1 MRRWHS
7 KMLKKTVA
15 AVLSV
20 AMVTGTMNLQQTNTY
35 AVDRSK
41 PWLLSTNRPAYS
53 SSVNGGDVASF
64 ATDGKYSTQWGA
76 AANKADQWLD
86 VDLGGK
92 ADISKVVIDW
102 QNDASFGVAYQVL
115 VSDDEINWKKVYETT
130 TGNGGDKKNVMN
142 KEGTAVDYSYYED
155 VLSTDSADKK
165 LTQST
170 GRYVRILI
178 NYSKS
183 QAYSDD
189 KKSGW
194 GASIREIEVYGIG
207 DENCVQPV
215 SDAAN
220 IALNK
225 EVKVTSYAQPWWAAK
240 ALDGSN
246 AVDGDYE
253 SYWLSQSQDSVKDSS
268 NQALT
273 VDLKEKHT
281 IGRVKVQWQTEYGKI
296 WDLQVSA
303 DGKTWNTVYRNIKG
317 NGEDED
323 IQLYATDVRYVRV
336 QGILMGRGSGYSIR
350 EIQVYDYQEGDEKVI
365 NQIPDIPK
373 SEVKKVGKGS
383 YVIDDANLLQ
393 PREPKYVTSNIKGA
407 IPSNDWWT
415 SIVYTKY
422 SDTMPG
428 LPMVYKY
435 TSTGLNMYYAD
446 GFYTRTENGGMG
458 ADSKSNDITIGASN
472 VTGDAS
478 AKLDGYGD
486 WSVDV
491 SFSDNDTPKMRSTI
505 VKGSPYVYT
514 TFTDRNAAEI
524 NVGNLVKFFDKDGKE
539 ILTKDGE
546 KTTIDH
552 FGVESANE
560 SEAPGDGNK
569 KQYHYYGVYLPENS
583 TVVKVGSKLKISLGS
598 NENYM
603 VVGSLCVDEPIPL
616 LSNDTVANA
625 ETKNDADAVKQ
636 LEFMFKHAYSFVT
649 STEVN
654 YNYNDEKATCTT
666 EYKTIVEQKRQGNG
680 IENTTLMCMMSHQW
694 KYSDSQYEKVNNK
707 ALTYTS
713 VRGDLRIHN
722 GNSFSY
728 SQKFNGVIPQYTT
741 PDESDSY
748 DKEWMYAYL
757 EQFTDSA
764 LKSYWVADPYW
775 QGKKSHPIAMGIL
788 IADQLGEYETRDKLV
803 GVLRKIMGN
812 WLTYDGDEDYP
823 YYMYYHT
830 SWGAISGDGGDHG
843 MAINLSDHH
852 FLWAY
857 FIFPAAVLA
866 SYDDTFV
873 NDYGDMIEVLIR
885 DCMNPDKKD
894 EILPFMRNFDV
905 YEGHSWAGGY
915 GDNNSGNNQ
924 ESASEAT
931 FAWAG
936 LYLWGLVTGNDT
948 YKDAGIWGYTSEVN
962 AIEQYWFNMDQ
973 GTDLDSKNWAKGYGT
988 NVYGDSNCNVLPY
1001 TGMVWGLGY
1010 TNGTYF
1016 SGNPCCIMGIHLL
1029 PVTPAITY
1037 MGYRKD
1043 TVKKIWS
1050 EYEDIQKAYQKKIE
1064 KEGAVDPEGW
1074 YHILW
1079 PFMALSD
1086 ANGAAERFAN
1096 EYSSHLDSEGVYRD
1110 GVLSTDEM
1118 FNSYWYIQ
1126 NMCAKGYIDTS
1137 IWSSDYTSYQI
1148 FNKNG
1153 KYTAEVWNPFNK
1165 EITVH
1170 FANENGAL
1178 GSVKVPAHS
1187 TIDCDPTKNE
1197 DKTVDKNGNKVTF
1210 KKVKNYDPVNKVS
1223 GVVEAEDYYTNFSC
1237 EPATDANEGG
1247 YVGWIDDGDSLIY
1260 TLNVKEEGDYVVD
1273 YRVQCVN
1280 TEKNSAIKLKTDNDS
1295 DYILT
1300 TSLDNSTTEWK
1311 NVKADKT
1318 IHLKAGTYKM
1328 KLLFVDGGFNL
1339 NYIKI
1344 YKKGTKAPVATSDDV
1359 TTADLSQYP
1368 EISLKYAKVIDVTS
1382 NANDTN
1388 TGDKVIDNDFNTRWE
1403 SKAEDP
1409 QSLTIELANQAKIGG
1424 MKIYWEGAAAK
1435 KYVVETSTDN
1445 KNWSVAFTQNKGQGG
1460 QKNGDENRS
1469 TGLEAISFDKVMNAK
1484 YVRITCTER
1493 LTGYGDSIYE
1503 VKLYGKGPDQKD
1515 KLNAPSVNATLNKDQ
1530 IKVSWNKVDN
1540 AENYIVYRT
1549 SPMNTNEAI
1558 ATVNTTSY
1566 TDTDLQ
1572 ENGSYTYW
1580 VVAVPKDGSDDYTS
1594 SEYSEATE
1602 TIVYTKTEENPK
1614 PENPGE
1620 IVVDDKDLAAGKD
1633 ATASSEEGENVSAKY
1648 AVDGDRNTR
1657 WSSKFTDD
1665 EWISVDL
1672 GKNYQIGK
1680 VVLTWE
1686 AAYGK
1691 DYDILVSTDG
1701 SNWTTVKEMRDQDGS
1716 DDTISFT
1723 PVSARYVKMQGVK
1736 RGTGYGY
1743 SLYSMEVFSV
1753 KNGTDTPSEDI
1764 TGKNLAENKDAFSSS
1779 KEGDNVSAKYAVD
1792 GNENTRWS
1800 SAFNDDEWI
1809 YVDLGKSYNVNK
1821 VILTWENAYG
1831 KDYDIQVSN
1840 DGNNWTT
1847 VKEMRNQ
1854 NGGENTAEFGTVS
1867 ARYVKMQGVK
1877 RGTGYGYSLW
1887 EIKVYGTS
1895 QSASNT
1901 TENPTV
1907 KPTEKETTT
1916 SALSGTNVALG
1927 KKTYQSGSEGEA
1939 MNADKAVDGNKGTRF
1954 SSNFSDDAWMYV
1966 DLGKQIDINKVVIT
1980 WENAYGTDYDVQVS
1994 NDGQKW
2000 TTVKEMRN
2008 QNGGEDTAE
2017 FKAVN
2022 ARYVKF
2028 QGIKRVMGYG
2038 YSIWEFEV
2046 YAQ

>member
-1 MRRWHS
+1 MRRWHYK

-15 AVLSV
+15 IALSA
-20 AMVTGTMNLQQTNTY
+20 AMVTGTINLHTTDVQ

-64 ATDGKYSTQWGA
+64 ATDGRLGTQWGA
-76 AANKADQWLD
+76 AANVADQWLD

-102 QNDASFGVAYQVL
+102 QNNASYGVAYQVL
-115 VSDDEINWKKVYETT
+115 VSDDEVNWTKVYETKNGT
-130 TGNGGDKKNVMN
+130 GGDEKHVMRN
-142 KEGTAVDYSYYED
+142 DGSGIDYSYYED
-155 VLSTDSADKK
+155 VLSADGADGYK
-165 LTQST
+165 LTQAR
-170 GRYVRILI
+170 GRYVRVLI

-207 DENCVQPV
+207 DKDCVQPV

-220 IALNK
+220 IALGK
-225 EVKVTSYAQPWWAAK
+225 DVKVTSFAQPWWAAK
-240 ALDGSN
+240 ALDGAN

-253 SYWLSQSQDSVKDSS
+253 SYWLSEAKNTVADSS

-273 VDLKEKHT
+273 VDVKDRHT

-303 DGKTWNTVYRNIKG
+303 DGTNWNTVYRNIKG

-323 IQLYATDVRYVRV
+323 INLYAENVRYVRV
-336 QGILMGRGSGYSIR
+336 QGILMGRGSGYSVR
-350 EIQVYDYQEGDEKVI
+350 EIQIYDYQEGDEKVV
-365 NQIPDIPK
+365 NKIPDIPK
-373 SEVKKVGKGS
+373 SEVVNVGKGS

-393 PREPKYVTSNIKGA
+393 PREPKYVTKNIKGA

-435 TSTGLNMYYAD
+435 TSTGLNLYYAD
-446 GFYTRTENGGMG
+446 GIYTRVDNGGMG

-472 VTGDAS
+472 ITGDTS

-491 SFSDNDTPKMRSTI
+491 SFSDDDTAKMRSTI

-514 TFTDRNAAEI
+514 TFTDRNAAEL
-524 NVGNLVKFFDKDGKE
+524 NVGNLVKFFDKNGNE

-546 KTTIDH
+546 RVTLDH
-552 FGVESANE
+552 FGVEAANE

-583 TVVKVGSKLKISLGS
+583 TVIKVGNKLKVNLGS
-598 NENYM
+598 NQNYM
-603 VVGSLCVDEPIPL
+603 VVGALCVEQAIPL
-616 LSNDTVANA
+616 LSKESVTNA
-625 ETKNDADAVKQ
+625 ETAKDADAVKQ
-636 LEFMFKHAYSFVT
+636 LEFMYKHAYSYVT

-654 YNYNDEKATCTT
+654 YNYNESKATCTT
-666 EYKTIVEQKRQGNG
+666 EYKSIIDQKRTGNG
-680 IENTTLMCMMSHQW
+680 IENTTLMCMMPHQW
-694 KYSDSQYEKVNNK
+694 KYSDASYEKDGNK
-707 ALTYTS
+707 ALSYAS
-713 VRGDLRIHN
+713 VRGDMRIHN

-764 LKSYWVADPYW
+764 LNSYWVADPYW

-788 IADQLGEYETRDKLV
+788 IADQLGEYETRDRLV
-803 GVLRKIMGN
+803 SVLRKIMEN
-812 WLTYDGDEDYP
+812 WLTYDGAEDYP

-857 FIFPAAVLA
+857 FVFPAAVLA
-866 SYDDTFV
+866 SYDKGFV

-885 DCMNPDKKD
+885 DCMNPDKND
-894 EILPFMRNFDV
+894 ELLPYMRNFDV
-905 YEGHSWAGGY
+905 FEGHSWAGGY
-915 GDNNSGNNQ
+915 GDNNSGNDQ

-948 YKDAGIWGYTSEVN
+948 YRDAGIWGYTSEVN
-962 AIEQYWFNMDQ
+962 AIEQYWFNMDA
-973 GTDLDSKNWAKGYGT
+973 GTELDSNNWAPGYGT
-988 NVYGDSNCNVLPY
+988 NVYGDPNCNSLPY
-1001 TGMVWGLGY
+1001 IGMVWGLGY

-1037 MGYRKD
+1037 MGYRKS
-1043 TVKKIWS
+1043 TVDRIWS
-1050 EYEDIQKAYQKKIE
+1050 DYEKIQVAYQKKIE

-1086 ANGAAERFAN
+1086 AEGAAKRFGD
-1096 EYSSHLDSEGVYRD
+1096 EYASHLNEEGNYVD

-1126 NMCAKGYIDTS
+1126 NMCAKGYIDTT
-1137 IWSSDYTSYQI
+1137 IWSSDYTSYQV
-1148 FNKNG
+1148 FKKNG
-1153 KYTAEVWNPFNK
+1153 KYTAEVWNPFDK

-1170 FANENGAL
+1170 FANANGAL
-1178 GSVKVPAHS
+1178 GSVKVPAHA
-1187 TIDCDPTKNE
+1187 TVDCDPTKNE
-1197 DKTVDKNGNKVTF
+1197 DKTVDANGNKV
-1210 KKVKNYDPVNKVS
+1210 KYEPVKDYDLVNKVS

-1260 TLNVKEEGDYVVD
+1260 TIDVKEEADYVVD

-1280 TEKNSAIKLKTDNDS
+1280 TEKNSAIKLKTDNDD

-1300 TSLDNSTTEWK
+1300 TYLDNSTTEWK

-1318 IHLKAGTYKM
+1318 VHLKAGKYQM
-1328 KLLFVDGGFNL
+1328 KLMLVDGGFNF
-1339 NYIKI
+1339 NYVKI
-1344 YKKGTKAPVATSDDV
+1344 YKKGTKAPIAASDDV
-1359 TTADLSQYP
+1359 TKADLSEYP
-1368 EISLKYAKVIDVTS
+1368 EISLNSAKVIDVTS
-1382 NANDTN
+1382 EANDAGKAAN
-1388 TGDKVIDNDFNTRWE
+1388 MIDGDYSTRWE
-1403 SKAEDP
+1403 SVAEDP
-1409 QSLTIELANQAKIGG
+1409 QAFTVELEGEQKIGG

-1435 KYVVETSTDN
+1435 KYVVETSTD
-1445 KNWSVAFTQNKGQGG
+1445 KVNWSTAFTQNRGKGGQG
-1460 QKNGDENRS
+1460 NGDENRS
-1469 TGLEAISFDKVMNAK
+1469 SGLEAISFDKVMTAK
-1484 YVRITCTER
+1484 YVRITCLER
-1493 LTGYGDSIYE
+1493 LTGYGNSIYE
-1503 VKLYGKGPDQKD
+1503 LKLYGKGPDQKD
-1515 KLNAPSVNATLNKDQ
+1515 KLDAPTAKAVLGKDE
-1530 IKVSWNKVDN
+1530 ITVSWNVVAN
-1540 AENYIVYRT
+1540 ADSYVVYRT
-1549 SPMNTNEAI
+1549 SPMNTDEEI
-1558 ATVNTTSY
+1558 ATVKGTSY
-1566 TDTDLQ
+1566 TDSDLK
-1572 ENGSYTYW
+1572 ENGTYTYW
-1580 VVAVPKDGSDDYTS
+1580 VVAVPRDGSDDYTS
-1594 SEYSEATE
+1594 SEYSAATQE
-1602 TIVYTKTEENPK
+1602 IAYTKIEQGGE
-1614 PENPGE
+1614 ENPGE
-1620 IVVDDKDLAAGKD
+1620 IVVDSKDLAAGKT
-1633 ATASSEEGENVSAKY
+1633 ATASSSEGDNVDARY
-1648 AVDGDRNTR
+1648 AVDGDANTR

-1672 GKNYQIGK
+1672 GKVYSVGK

-1691 DYDILVSTDG
+1691 DYDIQVSTDG
-1701 SNWTTVKEMRDQDGS
+1701 NNWTTVKKMRDQDGGKH
-1716 DDTISFT
+1716 TVEFAA
-1723 PVSARYVKMQGVK
+1723 VNARHVRMQGIT
-1736 RGTGYGY
+1736 RATGYGY

-1753 KNGTDTPSEDI
+1753 KGGSTETPGEEDI
-1764 TGKNLAENKDAFSSS
+1764 TGKNLAQGKDAYSSS

-1792 GNENTRWS
+1792 GNKGTRWS
-1800 SAFNDDEWI
+1800 SAFTDDEWM
-1809 YVDLGKSYNVNK
+1809 YVDLGKAYDVNK
-1821 VILTWENAYG
+1821 VVLTWEGAYG

-1840 DGNNWTT
+1840 DENNWIT
-1847 VKEMRNQ
+1847 VKAMRNQ
-1854 NGGENTAEFGTVS
+1854 DGGEDVVEFDTVS
-1867 ARYVKMQGVK
+1867 ARYVRMQGVT

-1887 EIKVYGTS
+1887 EMEVYGGKSTS
-1895 QSASNT
+1895 QPVQPSEPE
-1901 TENPTV
+1901 TEAPAA
-1907 KPTEKETTT
+1907 P
-1916 SALSGTNVALG
+1916 ASGTNVALG
-1927 KKTYQSGSEGEA
+1927 KTVEQSGAEAEA
-1939 MNADKAVDGNKGTRF
+1939 MGADKTVDRNKGTRW
-1954 SSNFSDDAWMYV
+1954 SSNFDDDAWMYV
-1966 DLGKQIDINKVVIT
+1966 DLGKQVDINKVVLT
-1980 WENAYGTDYDVQVS
+1980 WENAYGKAYDIQVS
-1994 NDGQKW
+1994 NDAKTW
-2000 TTVKEMRN
+2000 TTVAEMRD
-2008 QNGGEDTAE
+2008 QDGGEDVVE
-2017 FKAVN
+2017 FKTVN

-2028 QGIKRVMGYG
+2028 QGVKRAMGYG
-2038 YSIWEFEV
+2038 YSMWEFEV
-2046 YAQ
+2046 FAE